1 MFAASTETFG
11 EVCELQKLS
20 FFSIGHSLAALAF
33 VVFRPEKLADGFA
46 MVENRRRA
54 PIRLF
59 GLHCLTSLVVHG
71 SPMSIPSFKTY
82 FSFVAALLMFGQMAT
97 AQAEALPDFTTLVEQ
112 ASPAVVNISTTQ
124 KMPERSVA
132 QQQMPD
138 LEGLPPMLREFLER
152 GIPPQGRK
160 PGSPKSDRQ
169 REAQSLGSGFIISK
183 DGYVLTNNHVI
194 DGADEILVRL
204 SDRSEL
210 KAKLVGTDPRTDVAV
225 LKIEGKDLP
234 TVKLGNSEKLKV
246 GEWVLAIGSPFGFD
260 HSVTKGIVSAKGRS
274 LPNDTY
280 VPFIQTDVAINP
292 GNSGGPLFNMD
303 GEVVGIN
310 SQIFTRSGGFMGLS
324 FAIPIDVAMD
334 VANQIK
340 ASGKVNRGWL
350 GVVIQEVN
358 KDLAES
364 FGLDKPAG
372 ALVAQVLESGPA
384 AKGGVQVGDVILSAN
399 GTPIVMSADLPHLIG
414 NLKDGSKAELEV
426 IRNGKRQTL
435 TVTVGA
441 LPDEGQEMGTPESA
455 GAERSSNRLGVSVVD
470 LTAEQ
475 QKSLDIKGGVVIKE
489 VTDGPAA
496 LIGLQAGDVIT
507 HLNNQALTSA
517 KNFSEVAKGLPK
529 NRSVSM
535 RVLRQ
540 GRASFITFKLAE

>member
-1 MFAASTETFG
+1 
-11 EVCELQKLS
+11 
-20 FFSIGHSLAALAF
+20 
-33 VVFRPEKLADGFA
+33 
-46 MVENRRRA
+46 
-54 PIRLF
+54 
-59 GLHCLTSLVVHG
+59 
-71 SPMSIPSFKTY
+71 MSIPRLKSY
-82 FSFVAALLMFGQMAT
+82 LSLMAAVLMLGQVVT
-97 AQAEALPDFTTLVEQ
+97 AQAEALPDFTSLVEQ
-112 ASPAVVNISTTQ
+112 ASPAVVNISTRQ
-124 KMPERSVA
+124 KLPDRSVA
-132 QQQMPD
+132 QGQMPD

-152 GIPPQGRK
+152 SVP
-160 PGSPKSDRQ
+160 PGSRPPGSGSGKGDRQ
-169 REAQSLGSGFIISK
+169 REAQSLGSGFIISS
-183 DGYVLTNNHVI
+183 DGYVMTNNHVI

-210 KAKLVGTDPRTDVAV
+210 KAKLVGTDPRTDVAL
-225 LKIEGKDLP
+225 LKIDGKDLP
-234 TVKLGNSEKLKV
+234 TVKLGNSDKLKV

-292 GNSGGPLFNMD
+292 GNSGGPLFNMA

-324 FAIPIDVAMD
+324 FAIPIDVALD
-334 VANQIK
+334 VSNQLK

-372 ALVAQVLESGPA
+372 ALVAQVIDDGPA
-384 AKGGVQVGDVILSAN
+384 AKGGLQVGDVILSAN
-399 GTPIVMSADLPHLIG
+399 GQPIVMSADLPHLIG
-414 NLKDGSKAELEV
+414 NLKDGSKAELDV
-426 IRNGKRQTL
+426 IRDGKRQKL

-441 LPDEGQEMGTPESA
+441 LPDEGKEMGPSET
-455 GAERSSNRLGVSVVD
+455 GGERNSNRLGVSVAD

-475 QKSLDIKGGVVIKE
+475 MKSMDIKGGVLIKD
-489 VTDGPAA
+489 VQDGPAS
-496 LIGLQAGDVIT
+496 LIGLQTGDVIT

-517 KNFSEVAKGLPK
+517 KQFTQIAKDLPK

-540 GRASFITFKLAE
+540 GRATFITFKLAE